1 MEQNKPNES
10 DKLFDIFSQFCKLD
24 CEKYEKYIELVK
36 PETDRILEEI
46 IPKGCWTLGVKMKDK
61 NVVAKIVLDSN
72 ETKYIGKN
80 IEIDNE
86 YVWSYIVNVKYY
98 NNRKIFSL
106 FESKESF
113 DPITLGQSIYSEL
126 DELYND
132 EEYLKL
138 IEEMRTINNIDINQ

>member
-1 MEQNKPNES
+1 MNY
-10 DKLFDIFSQFCKLD
+10 DKLFDIFSQFSKLD
-24 CEKYEKYIELVK
+24 SEKYEKYIKLVK
-36 PETDRILEEI
+36 PEVDRILEEI
-46 IPKGCWTLGVKMKDK
+46 IPKGCWTLGVKMKNK

-98 NNRKIFSL
+98 NNQKIISL

-138 IEEMRTINNIDINQ
+138 IEKLRIINKIYEPHETKHI

>member
-1 MEQNKPNES
+1 MKTFDD
-10 DKLFDIFSQFCKLD
+10 DKLSELFSQFSKLD
-24 CEKYEKYIELVK
+24 SEKYEKYIELVK
-36 PETDRILEEI
+36 PEVDRILEEI

-98 NNRKIFSL
+98 NNRKIISV

-113 DPITLGQSIYSEL
+113 DPITLEQSIYSEL
-126 DELYND
+126 DKLYND

-138 IEEMRTINNIDINQ
+138 IEELRIINKT

>member
-1 MEQNKPNES
+1 MND
-10 DKLFDIFSQFCKLD
+10 DKRSELFSQFCKLD
-24 CEKYEKYIELVK
+24 SEKYEKYIELVK
-36 PETDRILEEI
+36 SEVDRILEEI

-72 ETKYIGKN
+72 ETKYIYKN

-98 NNRKIFSL
+98 NNRKIISV

-113 DPITLGQSIYSEL
+113 DPITLEQSIYTEL

-138 IEEMRTINNIDINQ
+138 IEELRIINKICEPHETKHI

>member
-1 MEQNKPNES
+1 MND
-10 DKLFDIFSQFCKLD
+10 DKLSELFSQFCKLD
-24 CEKYEKYIELVK
+24 SEKYERYIELVK
-36 PETDRILEEI
+36 PEVDRILEEI

-72 ETKYIGKN
+72 ETKYISKN

-98 NNRKIFSL
+98 NNRKIISV

-113 DPITLGQSIYSEL
+113 DPITLEQSIYSEL

-138 IEEMRTINNIDINQ
+138 IEELRIINRKQNEL

>member
-1 MEQNKPNES
+1 MND
-10 DKLFDIFSQFCKLD
+10 DKLSELFSQFCKLD
-24 CEKYEKYIELVK
+24 SEKYERYIELVK
-36 PETDRILEEI
+36 PEVDRILEEI
-46 IPKGCWTLGVKMKDK
+46 MPKGCWTLGVKMKDK

-98 NNRKIFSL
+98 NNRKIISV
-106 FESKESF
+106 FEPKESF
-113 DPITLGQSIYSEL
+113 DPITLEQSIYGEL
-126 DELYND
+126 DKLYND

-138 IEEMRTINNIDINQ
+138 IEELRIINRKQNEL

>member
-1 MEQNKPNES
+1 MND
-10 DKLFDIFSQFCKLD
+10 DKLSELFSQFCKLD
-24 CEKYEKYIELVK
+24 SEKYERYIELVK
-36 PETDRILEEI
+36 PEVDRILEEI

-72 ETKYIGKN
+72 ETKYISKN

-98 NNRKIFSL
+98 NNRKIISV

-113 DPITLGQSIYSEL
+113 DPITLEQSIYSEL

-138 IEEMRTINNIDINQ
+138 IEELRIINKICEPHETKHI